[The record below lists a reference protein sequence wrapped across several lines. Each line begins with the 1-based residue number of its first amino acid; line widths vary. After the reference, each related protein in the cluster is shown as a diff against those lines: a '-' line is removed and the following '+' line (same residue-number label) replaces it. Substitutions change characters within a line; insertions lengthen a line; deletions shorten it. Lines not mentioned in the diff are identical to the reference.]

1 VDLSTLLLTK
11 SDVEK
16 LVIIRDAIDAVRSVF
31 REHALGKTK
40 TYPRVHIPFEEFHGT
55 IGYLEAAVDSLG
67 SSASKIA
74 SLYFDNPTIGLPRIV
89 ALISLNR
96 IDNGLPVAIMDG
108 NYLTML
114 RTAAVS
120 AVATDY
126 LAKKDAKKLGIIGA
140 GVQGRGQLL
149 GMREVR
155 NITEVL
161 VFDISIEASE
171 RFARDMASSLEVD
184 IQIANSLR
192 ELKDCDIISCA
203 TPSKE
208 PLVTAELLHPGLH
221 INSVGM
227 GAGLGKK
234 EIDFGILRKMKVVVD
249 DKEVAQ
255 MDALSEAF
263 RDGFITTSEIYASLG
278 DLILG
283 RVLGRTG
290 NETTIFVSAGMAIQ
304 DVAVAKLAY
313 DRAVEKKVGRK
324 LDFFT

>member
-1 VDLSTLLLTK
+1 MDLSTLLLTK

-16 LVIIRDAIDAVRSVF
+16 LVTIKEAIDAVRSVF

-55 IGYLEAAVDSLG
+55 IGYLEAAVDSLD

-74 SLYFDNPTIGLPRIV
+74 SLYFDNPSIGLPRIV
-89 ALISLNR
+89 ALITLNR

-126 LAKKDAKKLGIIGA
+126 LAKKDAKELGIIGA

-149 GMREVR
+149 GMKEVR
-155 NITEVL
+155 KITDVL
-161 VFDISIEASE
+161 VYDISTEASE
-171 RFARDMASSLEVD
+171 RFAREMASTLDVN
-184 IQIANSLR
+184 IKIAKSIG

-208 PLVTAELLHPGLH
+208 PLITGELLHPGLH

-227 GAGLGKK
+227 GAGLGKR
-234 EIDFGILRKMKVVVD
+234 EIDFDILRKMKVVVD

-255 MDALSEAF
+255 MDALSDAF
-263 RDGFITTSEIYASLG
+263 RDGFITTSEIHASLG

-283 RVLGRTG
+283 RVPGRTA

-313 DRAVEKKVGRK
+313 DRAVEKRAGRK